1 MPERES
7 DVWGTRR
14 NWWRTH
20 LELEKSV
27 AKLKERFYWPGH
39 YTDIRNWCANCSNC
53 IARRTAQPH
62 RRAPLQPVQVG
73 YPLEMVAVDIMGPF
87 PKNVNGNCYILVAED
102 YFTKWIEAWA
112 IPDQE
117 AKTVAQKLLND
128 MFLRFSQPDRLH
140 SDQGRQFEGKLIGE
154 LCKLLQVEKTHTPP
168 YHPQETDWSR
178 GQIGQSW
185 TC

>member
-1 MPERES
+1 MYGVHE
-7 DVWGTRR
+7 GIGGG
-14 NWWRTH
+14 H

-27 AKLKERFYWPGH
+27 AKLKERFYWLGH
-39 YTDIRNWCANCSNC
+39 YTDIRNWCANCGNC

-128 MFLRFSQPDRLH
+128 MFLRFSRPDRLH